1 MNMENEFAI
10 TINNYNDY
18 FKEDYP
24 IKINSP
30 NG

>member
-1 MNMENEFAI
+1 MENGFAI

-24 IKINSP
+24 IIINSP